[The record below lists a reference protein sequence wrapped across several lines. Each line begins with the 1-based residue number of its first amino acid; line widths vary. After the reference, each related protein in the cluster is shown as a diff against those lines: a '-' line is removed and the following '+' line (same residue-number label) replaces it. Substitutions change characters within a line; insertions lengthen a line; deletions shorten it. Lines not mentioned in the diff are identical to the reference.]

1 MHSGDEEQAES
12 APPTEGDWSERVA
25 ADAVDGLVTQGLL
38 RSEDF
43 QAAVEVVA
51 EEIRV
56 RLCLGDVP
64 TEEDRSSGGEEGG

>member
-1 MHSGDEEQAES
+1 VRADHEEPAKS
-12 APPTEGDWSERVA
+12 APRTEGDWSERVA
-25 ADAVDGLVTQGLL
+25 EDAVDGLVTQGLL

-64 TEEDRSSGGEEGG
+64 PTEDRPPGKGE